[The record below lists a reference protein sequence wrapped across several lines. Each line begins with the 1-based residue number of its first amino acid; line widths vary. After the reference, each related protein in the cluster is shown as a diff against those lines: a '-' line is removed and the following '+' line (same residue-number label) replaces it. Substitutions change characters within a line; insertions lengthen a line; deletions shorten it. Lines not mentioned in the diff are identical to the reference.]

1 MGSHHFA
8 ATHELQHPEGR
19 RKTPKGTYNPNDVR
33 PSTTTVAQCESKT
46 RPVSRCH
53 CLTPRSQGSVG
64 TGGVFNLAVV
74 RHNNRIIMV
83 ASLQLPHHRH
93 RRGIATSQ
101 VKAVWGRF
109 VCHGNPGKHACIHS
123 CRSGAPDVN
132 TACFKGPKTD
142 VERSACSGGAF
153 DVTGVPRG
161 AAREIARV
169 VFVCKMQALSVT
181 GVPRGAAR
189 ETASVV
195 FVCKMQAISVS
206 GVPPKLVMSTLPTQ
220 GGVRCFSGVPSR
232 AARATARWIGVLAHN
247 VQATSVTGV
256 PPPQFGGEQIDEDR
270 GGAMP
275 IV

>member
-19 RKTPKGTYNPNDVR
+19 RKTPKGTYNPNNVR

-64 TGGVFNLAVV
+64 TGGMFNLAVV

-142 VERSACSGGAF
+142 VERSACSGG
-153 DVTGVPRG
+153 
-161 AAREIARV
+161 
-169 VFVCKMQALSVT
+169 
-181 GVPRGAAR
+181 
-189 ETASVV
+189 
-195 FVCKMQAISVS
+195 
-206 GVPPKLVMSTLPTQ
+206 
-220 GGVRCFSGVPSR
+220 GVRCYRGAPGSCTRDCKSR
-232 AARATARWIGVLAHN
+232 VCLQNA
-247 VQATSVTGV
+247 S
-256 PPPQFGGEQIDEDR
+256 P
-270 GGAMP
+270 
-275 IV
+275 